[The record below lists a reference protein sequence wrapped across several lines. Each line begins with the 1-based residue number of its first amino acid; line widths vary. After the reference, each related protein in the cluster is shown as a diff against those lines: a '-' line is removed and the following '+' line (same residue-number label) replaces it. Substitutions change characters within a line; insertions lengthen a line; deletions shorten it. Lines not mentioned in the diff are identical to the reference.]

1 MLDALGLSA
10 RDEAVYRTML
20 DQPSLDVAGIAAFL
34 DIGTDEVRSALD
46 GLVDLALVRGTA
58 QGFHAI
64 GPGAGLTA
72 LLARAEAEI
81 AARQREIDAT
91 RAAVAEITN
100 TYQRQQ
106 RYETS
111 IRLDGLERV
120 RQRLS
125 ELAGTATSEC
135 LSFTPGGGQH
145 PDTMAA
151 ERPLN
156 LMALRRGVA
165 IRNLYL
171 DSYRNHPATV
181 AHARWMVEQGGQ
193 SRTVATLPM
202 RMVVVDRSIALVP
215 IDPDHTDAG
224 ALELRSPGIVGGLV
238 NLFEQ
243 LWATATPLYL
253 PPARNKQGL
262 RPQEAELIRLLSLG
276 HTDESAARHLGLSV
290 RSVQRIMTGL
300 TDQLGAAS
308 RFQAGVGASRR
319 GWI

>member
-20 DQPSLDVAGIAAFL
+20 DQPGLDIAGIAEHLEIDA
-34 DIGTDEVRSALD
+34 EVVKSALD
-46 GLVDLALVRGTA
+46 DLVDLALVRATA
-58 QGFHAI
+58 KGFHAI

-81 AARQREIDAT
+81 VARQRQIEAT
-91 RAAVAEITN
+91 RAAVAEITS
-100 TYQRQQ
+100 TYQQHLHH
-106 RYETS
+106 ETS
-111 IRLDGLERV
+111 VRLDGLEQV
-120 RQRLS
+120 RERLA
-125 ELAGTATSEC
+125 ELACIANSEC

-151 ERPLN
+151 EKPLN
-156 LMALRRGVA
+156 LKALQRGVA

-171 DSYRNHPATV
+171 DSYRNDPATV
-181 AHARWMVEQGGQ
+181 AHARWMAGQGGQ

-202 RMVVVDRSIALVP
+202 RMVIVDRSIALVP
-215 IDPDHTDAG
+215 IQPDRSDAG
-224 ALELRSPGIVGGLV
+224 ALEVHSPGIVAGLV

-243 LWATATPLYL
+243 LWATATPLGEQ
-253 PPARNKQGL
+253 PARNEQGL
-262 RPQEAELIRLLSLG
+262 SPQEAELIRLLSLG

-308 RFQAGVGASRR
+308 RFQAGVEAHRR